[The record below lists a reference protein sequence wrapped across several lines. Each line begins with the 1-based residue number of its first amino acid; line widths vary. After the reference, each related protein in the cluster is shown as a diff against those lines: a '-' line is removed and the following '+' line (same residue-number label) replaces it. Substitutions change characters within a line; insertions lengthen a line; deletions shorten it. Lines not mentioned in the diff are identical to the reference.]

1 LFGGVEL
8 AAVFRVSYDRG
19 VLLEDVLA
27 LANALSFL
35 ACGLLGLRLHVG
47 VLGLEGLKLLLVN
60 KNWLV
65 SVHFKI
71 MYRQKVIQINI

>member
-1 LFGGVEL
+1 MLGGVEL
-8 AAVFRVSYDRG
+8 AAVFRVSYDHG

-27 LANALSFL
+27 LANTLSFL
-35 ACGLLGLRLHVG
+35 ACGLLLSLRLLYVG
-47 VLGLEGLKLLLVN
+47 ELGLERLRLLLVH

-71 MYRQKVIQINI
+71 IYR

>member
-1 LFGGVEL
+1 MLGGVEL
-8 AAVFRVSYDRG
+8 AAVFRVSYDHG

-27 LANALSFL
+27 LANTLSFL
-35 ACGLLGLRLHVG
+35 ACGLLGLRLLHVG
-47 VLGLEGLKLLLVN
+47 ELGLERLRLLLVH

-71 MYRQKVIQINI
+71 IYP